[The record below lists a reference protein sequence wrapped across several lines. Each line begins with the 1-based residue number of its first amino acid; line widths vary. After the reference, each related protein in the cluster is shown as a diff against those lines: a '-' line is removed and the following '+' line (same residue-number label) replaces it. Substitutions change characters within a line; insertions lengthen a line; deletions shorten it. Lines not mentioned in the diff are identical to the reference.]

1 VTQVEQILYELDK
14 AGEKGLL
21 SAEIRERTDIPP
33 GTLRTTTFTLRKEG
47 LIRRASGTRGTY
59 RYAITQKG
67 RTELHARQ
75 PLVAHGAS
83 PELSKHEEDLENFLR
98 LRDRMAE
105 YQSIRRFISYL
116 EFESPLDLS
125 EGVTRKQ
132 LEAELLRFM
141 DVDPSSISRQLA
153 DLDTLVSIVRDIV

>member
-14 AGEKGLL
+14 VGEKGLL
-21 SAEIRERTDIPP
+21 SAEIRERTDIPS

-67 RTELHARQ
+67 RAELHARQ

-83 PELSKHEEDLENFLR
+83 PELSKHEEDIENFLR
-98 LRDRMAE
+98 LRDRMSE
-105 YQSIRRFISYL
+105 FQTLRRFVSYL
-116 EFESPLDLS
+116 EFESPLDLGG
-125 EGVTRKQ
+125 GVTKKQ
-132 LEAELLRFM
+132 LEAEILRYM

-153 DLDTLVSIVRDIV
+153 DLDTLVSVVRDIV